1 MSPSSEE
8 EEEDELEEEESVRLQ
23 CQGGKQCSPVAA
35 TDMAQTLGTHLR
47 VKSMVLFMTS
57 IS

>member
-23 CQGGKQCSPVAA
+23 CQGGSSAVLLQR
-35 TDMAQTLGTHLR
+35 QTWLRHLA
-47 VKSMVLFMTS
+47 LTCG
-57 IS
+57 